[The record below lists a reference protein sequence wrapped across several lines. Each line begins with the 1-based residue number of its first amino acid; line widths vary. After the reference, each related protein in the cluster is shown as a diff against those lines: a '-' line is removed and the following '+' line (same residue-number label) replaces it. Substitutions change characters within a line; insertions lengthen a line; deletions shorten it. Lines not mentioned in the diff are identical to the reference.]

1 MRAPTRRHAPEK
13 KARLESKAAAWI
25 VATSVALC
33 AIVMSVDP
41 RAQTRETA
49 TLLRTIDHL
58 VYATPD
64 LAAGVRQVE
73 ALLGVQATPGGQ
85 HPGEGTRNALVA
97 LGPTSYL
104 EIIGPDPDQPPP
116 AGPRKFKIDDLTEPR
131 LVTWAAKGTNL
142 TQLVADARRRGVPV
156 GDVIPGSRRTP
167 GGVLLSWH
175 ISNQRAM
182 VADGLVPF
190 FIDWGNT
197 PHPAK
202 SAAAGATLIA
212 LRAEHPEPE
221 HVRRMLGELGLE
233 LPVVKGAKPSLV
245 ATIAGTRGRV
255 DLR

>member
-1 MRAPTRRHAPEK
+1 MADRSRPFVIVNSCKRIMRPWAVLTAP
-13 KARLESKAAAWI
+13 
-25 VATSVALC
+25 ALC
-33 AIVMSVDP
+33 AIVMSVNSDAQSRDP
-41 RAQTRETA
+41 LG
-49 TLLRTIDHL
+49 LLGRIDHL

-64 LAAGVRQVE
+64 LTAGITHVE
-73 ALLGVQATPGGQ
+73 TLLGVYATPGGQ

-104 EIIGPDPDQPPP
+104 EIIGPDPEQPHP
-116 AGPRKFKIDDLTEPR
+116 AGPRKFEIDDLSEPR

-142 TQLVADARRRGVPV
+142 TQFVADARRRGVPV

-190 FIDWGNT
+190 FIDWGDT

-221 HVRRMLGELGLE
+221 SVRRMLGELGLE
-233 LPVVKGAKPSLV
+233 LPVAKGAKPSLV

>member
-1 MRAPTRRHAPEK
+1 MKPWTVLTLA
-13 KARLESKAAAWI
+13 
-25 VATSVALC
+25 ALC
-33 AIVMSVDP
+33 VMSLDSHAQSGDP
-41 RAQTRETA
+41 VG
-49 TLLRTIDHL
+49 LLGRVDHL

-64 LAAGVRQVE
+64 LTAGVTHVE
-73 ALLGVQATPGGQ
+73 TLLGVHATPGGQ

-104 EIIGPDPDQPPP
+104 EIIGPDPEQPRP
-116 AGPRKFKIDDLTEPR
+116 AGPRKFEIDDLHEPR

-142 TQLVADARRRGVPV
+142 TQLVADARRRGVPI

-167 GGVLLSWH
+167 DGVLLSWH

-190 FIDWGNT
+190 FIDWGST

-202 SAAAGATLIA
+202 SAAGGATLIA

-233 LPVVKGAKPSLV
+233 LPVAKGAKPSLV
-245 ATIAGTRGRV
+245 ATIAATRGRV